1 MGVGVYQFP
10 ESWPL
15 NVYNQDRSLLGR
27 ITNNQPAHSAL
38 KAVIKEK
45 GFCLFKAYYRV
56 KKLPGGRFKVN
67 PSRMVEIQP
76 W

>member
-1 MGVGVYQFP
+1 M
-10 ESWPL
+10 
-15 NVYNQDRSLLGR
+15 GR
-27 ITNNQPAHSAL
+27 IMNNQPAHSAL